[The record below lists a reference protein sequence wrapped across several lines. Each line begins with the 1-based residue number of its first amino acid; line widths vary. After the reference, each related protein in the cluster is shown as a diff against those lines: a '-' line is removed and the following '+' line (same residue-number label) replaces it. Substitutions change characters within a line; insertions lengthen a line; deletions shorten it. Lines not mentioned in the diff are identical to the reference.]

1 MTDDLDP
8 LEALAA
14 DYVLGTLD
22 DAERQ
27 RVRSRLSRE
36 PDLARLVQEWT
47 ARLSPIAETLP
58 PVAPPPGVWTGIES
72 ALDAERRT
80 HRPVQRESLFERLAF
95 WRWCTLGATAVA
107 AALALYVSLGPLP
120 GQAPNQTRFV
130 AMLSEDPAGPTWM
143 VTVDLEERRLT
154 VRPVGQVAQGD
165 KAFELWLVAGPD
177 TPPRSLGLLDPRRDV
192 AIPISATLARDVSP
206 RAALSVSL
214 EPEGGSPTGL
224 PTGPVVYQ
232 ATLFSIEK

>member
-27 RVRSRLSRE
+27 RVRARLSRE

-58 PVAPPPGVWTGIES
+58 PVTPPAGVWQGIES
-72 ALDAERRT
+72 ALAAERRA

-120 GQAPNQTRFV
+120 GVGGAMQAAR
-130 AMLSEDPAGPTWM
+130 GTWM
-143 VTVDLEERRLT
+143 GDRS
-154 VRPVGQVAQGD
+154 GASAAGVA
-165 KAFELWLVAGPD
+165 
-177 TPPRSLGLLDPRRDV
+177 R
-192 AIPISATLARDVSP
+192 
-206 RAALSVSL
+206 
-214 EPEGGSPTGL
+214 
-224 PTGPVVYQ
+224 
-232 ATLFSIEK
+232 